1 MLEEMIVTCMVSNSS
16 ENKLCV
22 TSSSKQNLTRQNVDN
37 AEVNDFYES
46 GTNEARE
53 NILLKS

>member
-16 ENKLCV
+16 ENTLCL
-22 TSSSKQNLTRQNVDN
+22 TSSSKQNLTRQNVDI
-37 AEVNDFYES
+37 AEVNDFCES